1 MIRRCDLDSA
11 RFALLTTLTACP
23 HVGIRELSSATERGP
38 MGGATDLA
46 VLELHVDALRSL
58 LADRLVVAKRMEGT
72 VQLTITPA
80 GRRARAARMTGGS
93 LPARLLA
100 TATAVGFIIACAHP
114 TAPTRVKVEQGVA
127 IHLPVVPQSSGTLSG
142 SVSARCIDLGCLS
155 VKTSVS
161 NGYYDNVMVSDSSG
175 LDTGALKPAIKVDVP
190 LALQAVS
197 LSLVESG
204 REFSVSVSFE
214 FAKAS
219 LGKLARRAI
228 QDVRTHALRS
238 QSIVVRGA
246 TDAIG
251 DRSANQRLAVTR
263 AESVREELV
272 KLGVAPDIVRVEGCI
287 DCFVASN
294 MTPLGRSA
302 NRRADIVFFGAA
314 EKSLLR

>member
-38 MGGATDLA
+38 MGGPTDLA

-72 VQLTITPA
+72 VQLKITPA
-80 GRRARAARMTGGS
+80 GRRARAAHMTGGS
-93 LPARLLA
+93 LPARFLA
-100 TATAVGFIIACAHP
+100 AVTAVGFIIACAHP
-114 TAPTRVKVEQGVA
+114 TVPTTGQVEQGVA
-127 IHLPVVPQSSGTLSG
+127 IHLPVVPQSSGPLSG
-142 SVSARCIDLGCLS
+142 SVSARCIGQGCLS

-175 LDTGALKPAIKVDVP
+175 LDTGAPISATKVDVP
-190 LALQAVS
+190 AALQETIPSRAESSRGIS
-197 LSLVESG
+197 L
-204 REFSVSVSFE
+204 SVSFR
-214 FAKAS
+214 FATAS

-228 QDVRTHALRS
+228 QDMRTQALMAR
-238 QSIVVRGA
+238 SIVVRGA

-263 AESVREELV
+263 AESVSEELV
-272 KLGVAPDIVRVEGCI
+272 KLGVAPEVIRVEGCV

-314 EKSLLR
+314 DKSPLR